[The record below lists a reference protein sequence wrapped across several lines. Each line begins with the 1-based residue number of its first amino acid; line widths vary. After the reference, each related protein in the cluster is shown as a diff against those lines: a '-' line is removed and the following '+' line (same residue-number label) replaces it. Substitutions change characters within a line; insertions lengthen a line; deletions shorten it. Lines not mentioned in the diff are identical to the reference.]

1 MVLKKKIFRFLS
13 IGLLL
18 LFGYLSILCVSD
30 TLIERGVD
38 QVVSPGSSLSDLF
51 FLAIIEKYVKIN

>member
-1 MVLKKKIFRFLS
+1 MVLKKKILRFLS

-38 QVVSPGSSLSDLF
+38 QVVSPGPLSDLF